1 MSSLTKTK
9 NEQVEATRLINPL
22 NFLCTGERNERVEQ
36 LEGDISEMKM
46 IFQHSLEAAV
56 ASRSNGIV

>member
-1 MSSLTKTK
+1 MGSYAIMIH
-9 NEQVEATRLINPL
+9 QL
-22 NFLCTGERNERVEQ
+22 NYLYAGERNERVEQ

-56 ASRSNGIV
+56 ASRSNGKV